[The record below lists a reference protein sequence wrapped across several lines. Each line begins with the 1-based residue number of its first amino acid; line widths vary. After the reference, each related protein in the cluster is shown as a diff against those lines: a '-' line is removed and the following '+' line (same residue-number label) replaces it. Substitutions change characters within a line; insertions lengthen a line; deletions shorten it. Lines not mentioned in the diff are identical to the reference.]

1 MTAKIRLCIL
11 ISSALTA
18 CVLGSFAESMASG
31 AVVHAATVSMPAAK
45 GNTATEALNINP
57 FLAANPRDEL
67 DAALIRLA
75 HSATS
80 ADLSSSEPWL
90 FDRPTVFYK
99 LSRWSGDAQLRNHA
113 MELAVRYYA
122 QIDAQGWFALKPG
135 DRKYSYIDGAVWYEH
150 ETGNPLFRP
159 KAAAIYRMW
168 LAEMPEKY
176 SASLHFWTERE
187 LAYAL
192 AASLGWYE
200 LTGDPESIARARH
213 MVEQW
218 ITMSSA
224 TGAPLHTLAQHQE
237 EFEPPYGPRQM
248 TSPWMSALFFEQ
260 VKTYFRL
267 TKDRRALQMI
277 ASYADF
283 LLANCLYDGSVN
295 HPNLKGYLMPYYL
308 CGENRSHYDR
318 ETPSESD
325 GEHTPDV
332 MGLFA
337 FAVYAKKQLG
347 QDSTAASRTYR
358 ELRRSA
364 AFFVARRDD
373 VQPPRKIN
381 WWAGSTYDATWLT
394 Q

>member
-1 MTAKIRLCIL
+1 MAAPPSPPQATTA
-11 ISSALTA
+11 
-18 CVLGSFAESMASG
+18 
-31 AVVHAATVSMPAAK
+31 AAK
-45 GNTATEALNINP
+45 EALNINP
-57 FLAANPRDEL
+57 FLPVDPRDEL

-75 HSATS
+75 RGAIT
-80 ADLSSSEPWL
+80 ANLSSNEPWL

-99 LSRWSGDAQLRNHA
+99 LSRWTGDAAMRKHA
-113 MELAVRYYA
+113 FDLVDRYYA
-122 QIDAQGWFALKPG
+122 QIDEQGWFVLKSG
-135 DRKYSYIDGAVWYEH
+135 DAKYSYIDGAVWYEH
-150 ETGNPLFRP
+150 ETGDQRFRP
-159 KAAAIYRMW
+159 KAAAIYKRW
-168 LAEMPEKY
+168 LREMPVLY
-176 SASLHFWTERE
+176 SPSLHFWTERE
-187 LAYAL
+187 IAYAL
-192 AASLGWYE
+192 AAALGWYE
-200 LTGDPESIARARH
+200 LTGNPEAITRARD
-213 MVEQW
+213 MIQQW
-218 ITMSSA
+218 ITMSSV

-260 VKTYFRL
+260 VKTYHRL

-277 ASYADF
+277 AAYADF
-283 LLANCLYDGSVN
+283 LLANCLYDGSAN

-308 CGENRSHYDR
+308 CGVNRSYYDR
-318 ETPSESD
+318 ETPSEGD

-347 QDSTAASRTYR
+347 QDSADAIKAYR

-364 AFFVARRDD
+364 AFFVTRRDD